1 MKKRILSL
9 TMALV
14 LMATLTGCVTNEES
28 DPSSKRDDKSISE
41 SSDKSTKPDK
51 SNKNDEPDNESSD
64 VYSTDK
70 SSAESSTLSDDEL
83 SSSSESSDV
92 VSEPENDNTSSLDM
106 VSKYFETDNGR
117 ILMKLKNQSR
127 DMRDEW
133 LNEAYAAHPEIN
145 YISGYKDPA
154 VLKERQYDA
163 LPINVTIDDLAATNL
178 LAYMNL
184 IDGYIKYY
192 KKDFEINPTDV
203 EIRNLCPGLTENQYS
218 IFYCMFGEL
227 GCSMYEQTADEIL
240 NDYQIDVSTLD
251 DYSVA
256 INMANIYGEE
266 KPDTNTDVLR
276 IGMFTAKNEN
286 DAIEIMDKLLACKD
300 ASLLND
306 DERNNAWVIV
316 RKANIVYF
324 AQLFDKAFNITNI
337 YEPKTNYDRRWN
349 YRIVFSHLAHIINI
363 DENTGVAYSTAKFLA
378 DKYLEGVE
386 LIGYDEAVSEASLW

>member
-1 MKKRILSL
+1 
-9 TMALV
+9 
-14 LMATLTGCVTNEES
+14 MATLTGCVTNEES
-28 DPSSKRDDKSISE
+28 DSSSKRDDDKSISE

-70 SSAESSTLSDDEL
+70 SSVESSALSGDEL
-83 SSSSESSDV
+83 SSSSESLDAA
-92 VSEPENDNTSSLDM
+92 SEPENDNTTSLDM

-117 ILMKLKNQSR
+117 ILMKLKTQST

-145 YISGYKDPA
+145 YINGYKDPA
-154 VLKERQYDA
+154 VFDERQGEE
-163 LPINVTIDDLAATNL
+163 LPINVTIDDLAATNF

-184 IDGYIKYY
+184 TDGYIKYY

-218 IFYCMFGEL
+218 IFYCMFAQL
-227 GCSMYEQTADEIL
+227 GYSMYEQTADEIL

-266 KPDTNTDVLR
+266 KPDTDTDVLR

-286 DAIEIMDKLLACKD
+286 DAIEIMNKLLVCKD

-324 AQLFDKAFNITNI
+324 AQLFDKALNITGV
-337 YEPKTNYDRRWN
+337 YEANHNYDLFGSHRV
-349 YRIVFSHLAHIINI
+349 VFSHLAHIINI
-363 DENTGVAYSTAKFLA
+363 DENTGVAYSTAKFIA
-378 DKYLEGVE
+378 DIYLEGVE
-386 LIGYDEAVSEASLW
+386 LIGYDEAVSEASHRFRSKS